1 MLAAPPLSDRP
12 PALVVPPTKARPPP
26 TDVLPAL
33 MDPPPPVVPPV
44 PSGPED
50 EAMVVIVTSA
60 GVRVPELTVSLIV
73 PGSMVDWMTMSALP
87 R

>member
-1 MLAAPPLSDRP
+1 
-12 PALVVPPTKARPPP
+12 
-26 TDVLPAL
+26 

-50 EAMVVIVTSA
+50 EATVVIVTSA
-60 GVRVPELTVSLIV
+60 KVRVPELTVSLIV